1 MLRKLAIPKC
11 DPPVSVQLSKDCSP
25 EVQSDLPGRIPVS
38 QHLEPKLMIL
48 RIWPQAK
55 DNVGVSRQI
64 LFSPSLWPA
73 RRISPIF
80 ILLVPFKPKETDLTG
95 ILGVIK
101 STADSAAD

>member
-38 QHLEPKLMIL
+38 QHLEPKLTIL

-64 LFSPSLWPA
+64 LFSLSLRPA
-73 RRISPIF
+73 RRGTPIF
-80 ILLVPFKPKETDLTG
+80 INFVAYKHKEATLTG
-95 ILGVIK
+95 IFGGIK
-101 STADSAAD
+101 ITADSAAD